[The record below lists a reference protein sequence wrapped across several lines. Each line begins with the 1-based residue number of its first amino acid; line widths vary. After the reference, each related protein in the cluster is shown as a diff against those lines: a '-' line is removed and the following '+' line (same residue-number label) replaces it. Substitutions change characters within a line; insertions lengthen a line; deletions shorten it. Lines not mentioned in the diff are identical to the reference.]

1 MLSPQHIENLANPV
15 SLSHWGA
22 FEAEVKKGRLIA
34 TRPLKGSGADP
45 DMIGA
50 IVDLVSSPQ
59 RIDQPYMRAGW
70 LRDRDHAIHQR
81 GREKMVPVNWDTAL
95 SHTANELERVR
106 DHYGH
111 QAIFAGSYGWSSAG
125 RFHHARTQTR
135 RFFGAFGGFTD
146 QTGNY
151 SWGAAQIIL
160 QKVLGN
166 ADAVSGAATAWRT
179 IAEYTDVLVAF
190 GGLSA
195 KNWRVTSGGAGN
207 HTMPDHIRH
216 AHRRGTK
223 FIVLSPLADD
233 IPQGSNADWIAPRPG
248 SDTAIILS
256 LCYEMI
262 RRGRA
267 DEAFLAKYCTG
278 AGVFRDYL
286 LGKSDGVPKSL
297 DWASAISDVP
307 KSTLHRLADQ
317 IASGRVMLTA
327 SWSLQRAHRGE
338 QPYWALIALAAILG
352 QIGQPGGG
360 FTFGYGSL
368 NAVGD
373 DARKGLVPLLETLGN
388 PSGTTI
394 PVARFADMLDNPG
407 QEISFDGRRI
417 VYPETKLIYWAGG
430 NPFHHAQDLFR
441 LERLW
446 AKPETIIVHEQ
457 TWTATALRA
466 DIVLPATTTLERNDI
481 GGSSRDPH
489 IFFMPK
495 LIDPVGK
502 ARNDYDIFSDLAG
515 RVGCRDTYTEN
526 RTESEWLAYLWHQ
539 TEDRARAQGL
549 TAPDFEQLKKQK
561 IWFVPKPDHPEILLS
576 DFIADPQAN
585 ALTTASGKIE
595 LNCTEITAS
604 AHPDIASHPEWRPP
618 QEWIG
623 EAKDGELALLSR
635 QPAKFL
641 HSQLNRTGLAQTQPP
656 SITINPAE
664 AEKRGL
670 THRQRVTVR
679 SKVGGCTAT
688 VTISQACR
696 DGVAIMETGPH
707 FIGGANKIDPGGN
720 PNALTRDFPSS
731 RLSQA
736 TAAQSCLVTIFKCDE
751 D

>member
-1 MLSPQHIENLANPV
+1 MLSPQYIESLTNPL

-22 FEAEVKKGRLIA
+22 FEAEVENGRLIA

-50 IVDLVSSPQ
+50 IADLVYSPQ

-70 LRDRDHAIHQR
+70 FRDRDQIVHPR
-81 GREKMVPVNWDTAL
+81 GREEMVPVSWETAL
-95 SHTANELERVR
+95 SHIANELERVR
-106 DHYGH
+106 EHYGY

-166 ADAVSGAATAWRT
+166 ADAVSGAATSWRT
-179 IAEYTDVLVAF
+179 IVDHTDVLVAF

-195 KNWRVTSGGAGN
+195 KNWRVTSGGAGT
-207 HTMPDHIRH
+207 HHMPDHIRN
-216 AHRRGTK
+216 AHRCGTK
-223 FIVLSPLADD
+223 FIVISPLAND
-233 IPQGSNADWIAPRPG
+233 IPHGSNAEWIAPLPG
-248 SDTAIILS
+248 SDTAIILG

-278 AGVFRDYL
+278 AEVLRDYL
-286 LGKSDGVPKSL
+286 LGKSDDVPKSL
-297 DWASAISDVP
+297 DWAAAISDVP
-307 KSTLHRLADQ
+307 AATLHQLADQ
-317 IASGRVMLTA
+317 MASGRVMLTA

-368 NAVGD
+368 NAVGE

-388 PSGTTI
+388 RSGTAI
-394 PVARFADMLDNPG
+394 PVARFADMLENPG
-407 QEISFDGRRI
+407 QEIPFDGRRI

-489 IFFMPK
+489 VFFMPR

-515 RVGCRDTYTEN
+515 RIGCLESYTEN
-526 RTESEWLAYLWHQ
+526 RTESEWLAHLWHK
-539 TEDRARAQGL
+539 TECRARAQGL

-561 IWFVPKPDHPEILLS
+561 IWFVPKPDQSEILLS
-576 DFIADPQAN
+576 DFIADPKKN
-585 ALTTASGKIE
+585 ALTTVSGKIE
-595 LNCTEITAS
+595 LNCTQIKAS
-604 AHPDIASHPEWRPP
+604 ASPDIASHPEWRPP
-618 QEWIG
+618 KEWVG
-623 EAKDGELALLSR
+623 EAQDDELALLSR
-635 QPAKFL
+635 QPEKFL
-641 HSQLNRTGLAQTQPP
+641 HSQLNRTRLAQRQHP
-656 SITINPAE
+656 SITISPAE
-664 AEKRGL
+664 AAKRGL
-670 THRQRVTVR
+670 TNTQQVTVR
-679 SKVGGCTAT
+679 SNAGGCTAT
-688 VTISQACR
+688 VNISPTCR
-696 DGVAIMETGPH
+696 DGVAVMETGHH
-707 FIGGANKIDPGGN
+707 FVGSTNKIDPGGN

-731 RLSQA
+731 SLSQA
-736 TAAQSCLVTIFKCDE
+736 TAAQSCLVTLSKCDE